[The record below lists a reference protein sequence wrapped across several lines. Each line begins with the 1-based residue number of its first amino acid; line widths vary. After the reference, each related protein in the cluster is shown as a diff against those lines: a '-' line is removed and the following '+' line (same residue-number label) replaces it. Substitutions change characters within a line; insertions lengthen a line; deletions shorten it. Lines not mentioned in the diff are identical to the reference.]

1 MEKQKPI
8 TITDIA
14 KNLGISPST
23 VSRALHDHPSI
34 SVDTKREVKALA
46 EKLNY
51 QPNLTALSLLSK
63 KSGLIGV
70 VIPEITS
77 YFFSTVIAG
86 IQDVVSSAG
95 YKLIISQTNE
105 SFEEEKRMIFEMTQ
119 LRVDGILVSPSFAT
133 QTFDHFN
140 PIKQAGIPVVIF
152 DRDCPGFDANKVF
165 VDAYEGAFQAVDYLV
180 KSGCQN
186 IAHIAGPV
194 AIPTFKQRLDG
205 YLDALQQNGREI
217 NEDLIVFSTGFSSEV
232 GVESIEKLLDQNKQ
246 IDAVFAVNDAVAIG
260 TMHSLREKGYKIPE
274 DVAII
279 GFDDEPYA
287 TFFNPPLASVWQPVY
302 DMGMLSSKILLDLI
316 KPQKVNAPYRY
327 EILKSELVIR
337 DSCVQ

>member
-14 KNLGISPST
+14 KKLGISPST

-34 SVDTKREVKALA
+34 SLETKKEVRELALQ
-46 EKLNY
+46 LNY

-77 YFFSTVIAG
+77 YFFATVITG

-105 SFEEEKRMIFEMTQ
+105 SFEEEKRLIHEMTQ

-133 QTFDHFN
+133 KTFDHFT
-140 PIKQAGIPVVIF
+140 PIKSAGIPVVIF
-152 DRDCPGFDANKVF
+152 DRDCPGFEANKVF
-165 VDAYEGAFQAVDYLV
+165 VDAYEGAFQAVDYLL

-186 IAHIAGPV
+186 IAHIAGPI

-205 YLDALQQNGREI
+205 YLDALKQNHREV
-217 NEDLIVFSTGFSSEV
+217 NDDLIVYSSGFSSEV
-232 GVESIEKLLDQNKQ
+232 GEEAIEQLVARNIL

-260 TMHSLREKGYKIPE
+260 SMHALRAKGLRIPE
-274 DVAII
+274 DVSII

-287 TFFNPPLASVWQPVY
+287 SYFNPPLASVWQPVY
-302 DMGMLSSKILLDLI
+302 DMGMLSSKILLDLM
-316 KPQKVNAPYRY
+316 KPQKQDAPYRY
-327 EILKSELVIR
+327 EILKSELVVR
-337 DSCVQ
+337 GSCMN